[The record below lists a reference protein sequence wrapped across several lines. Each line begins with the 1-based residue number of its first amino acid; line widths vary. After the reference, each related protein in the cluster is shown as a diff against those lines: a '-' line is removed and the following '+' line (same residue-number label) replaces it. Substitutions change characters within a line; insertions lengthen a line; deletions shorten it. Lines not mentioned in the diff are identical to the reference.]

1 MYFVAIFFAG
11 AFLCNC
17 IPHLSCGLRGEPFPT
32 PFSKPRGVGDSP
44 PVVNFL
50 WAFVNFLVGISLLLR
65 NPVSGGLN
73 PGFITLGAGV
83 LAMGTHLSIYFGKVR
98 RNKDAG

>member
-1 MYFVAIFFAG
+1 
-11 AFLCNC
+11 
-17 IPHLSCGLRGEPFPT
+17 
-32 PFSKPRGVGDSP
+32 
-44 PVVNFL
+44 
-50 WAFVNFLVGISLLLR
+50 
-65 NPVSGGLN
+65 VSVGLN